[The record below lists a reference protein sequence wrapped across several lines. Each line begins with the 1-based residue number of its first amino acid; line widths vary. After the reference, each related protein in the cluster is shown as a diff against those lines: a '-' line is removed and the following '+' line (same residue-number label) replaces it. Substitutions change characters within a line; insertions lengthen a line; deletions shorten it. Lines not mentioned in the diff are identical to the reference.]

1 MAGIAN
7 KADGSFIPIEFPSE
21 NKEMDLFIFREEIGL
36 KIKKSTQN
44 RDKNVINNN

>member
-21 NKEMDLFIFREEIGL
+21 NKEMGLFYL
-36 KIKKSTQN
+36 
-44 RDKNVINNN
+44 